1 MIYERIQFTYVT
13 YYYERMKRNL
23 PFSEAELIKI
33 LLDIC
38 ELQLYLIKNKTVSHT
53 FRLNDYV
60 FTKGNEMKLFL
71 IPTIKKPKTNK
82 IVIKELAKLHDKVK
96 YHVKKKNVKK
106 RL

>member
-1 MIYERIQFTYVT
+1 
-13 YYYERMKRNL
+13 
-23 PFSEAELIKI
+23 
-33 LLDIC
+33 
-38 ELQLYLIKNKTVSHT
+38 
-53 FRLNDYV
+53 
-60 FTKGNEMKLFL
+60 MKLFL